1 MTAYVS
7 SSTTGINIPPTV
19 SKKLNI
25 ALIVTM
31 FCFCAFI
38 FSNCRTAHFGELP
51 MTTHRVTTRITTSH
65 VCDLNLPTL
74 IRSLA
79 QYDYGINS
87 QCMRFLNIQYLTS
100 VGCLKCFTRIMEVF
114 LSQGRALHSGR
125 HNRSLRR
132 NIVVRSTASTAAV

>member
-7 SSTTGINIPPTV
+7 SSTTDINIPPTV

-38 FSNCRTAHFGELP
+38 LNNCRTAHFSELP
-51 MTTHRVTTRITTSH
+51 MATHRVTTHIITSH
-65 VCDLNLPTL
+65 VCDLNLLTL
-74 IRSLA
+74 IRSLV

-100 VGCLKCFTRIMEVF
+100 VSYLKCFARIIKVF
-114 LSQGRALHSGR
+114 LSQDRALHSGR

-132 NIVVRSTASTAAV
+132 NDVVRSTASTTAV

>member
-1 MTAYVS
+1 VTAKV

-19 SKKLNI
+19 SKKRNI

-31 FCFCAFI
+31 FSFCAFI
-38 FSNCRTAHFGELP
+38 LNNCRTAHFSELP
-51 MTTHRVTTRITTSH
+51 MTTHRVTTHIITSH

-74 IRSLA
+74 INSLA

-87 QCMRFLNIQYLTS
+87 QCMRFLSIQYLTS
-100 VGCLKCFTRIMEVF
+100 VGYFKCFARIKEVF

-132 NIVVRSTASTAAV
+132 NTVVRSTASTATV